1 MAFLDIF
8 KDDNEINEKAILGF
22 ASFGVLTIYG
32 IADVVTG
39 LEGQAF
45 VIEPII

>member
-22 ASFGVLTIYG
+22 ASFGVLFIYG

-39 LEGQAF
+39 LE
-45 VIEPII
+45 